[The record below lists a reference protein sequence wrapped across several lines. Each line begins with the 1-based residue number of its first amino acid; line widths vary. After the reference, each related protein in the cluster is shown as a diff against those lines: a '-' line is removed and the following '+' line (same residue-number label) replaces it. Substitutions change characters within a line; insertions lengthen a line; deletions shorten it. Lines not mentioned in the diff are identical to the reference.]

1 MFSWHSIPRLTV
13 RALFAVFI
21 FNSSAWLVGRTVYVA
36 EYLLAEVGAPEW
48 WRILHAH
55 PFGRSIA
62 VGILAALIPLQLWL
76 TLSGFIRASVPEFLE
91 KLQLDR
97 MKPWVVV
104 LYSPIFA
111 VALVGWIVAWFAMRA
126 RTMTILQDSTA
137 MPVWRMF
144 DGFFSESCRNVSDNR
159 LDLWNDNFR
168 MQCNVHV
175 LTISMLL
182 MAAGYS
188 LAPLIRSRIPDESW
202 AEDAAIGETTQQEDD
217 ITDPITT
224 DEKAL

>member
-1 MFSWHSIPRLTV
+1 
-13 RALFAVFI
+13 
-21 FNSSAWLVGRTVYVA
+21 
-36 EYLLAEVGAPEW
+36 
-48 WRILHAH
+48 
-55 PFGRSIA
+55 
-62 VGILAALIPLQLWL
+62 
-76 TLSGFIRASVPEFLE
+76 
-91 KLQLDR
+91 
-97 MKPWVVV
+97 
-104 LYSPIFA
+104 
-111 VALVGWIVAWFAMRA
+111 
-126 RTMTILQDSTA
+126 MTILQDSTA

-202 AEDAAIGETTQQEDD
+202 AEDEAIGETTQQEDD